1 MTGNYKGKLKLK
13 RFIAFMGLTLSLS
26 YAHASGEPSGTQHS
40 GVFFIKSILVDGRES
55 LRYFT
60 VDRKISF
67 CSKQIETFW
76 LDNNYVNESG
86 NKSLLSTLMLA
97 KSANLKVQVYY
108 TTADDYCRATMMK
121 VL

>member
-1 MTGNYKGKLKLK
+1 MK
-13 RFIAFMGLTLSLS
+13 RFIAFVGLILSLS
-26 YAHASGEPSGTQHS
+26 SAHASGVPSGTQYNGEFS
-40 GVFFIKSILVDGRES
+40 IKSILVDGNAS

-67 CSKQIETFW
+67 CSKDIDTFW
-76 LDNNYVNESG
+76 LDNSYVSESG

-97 KSANLKVQVYY
+97 KSANLKIEVYF
-108 TTADDYCRATMMK
+108 TTADDYCRATMIK